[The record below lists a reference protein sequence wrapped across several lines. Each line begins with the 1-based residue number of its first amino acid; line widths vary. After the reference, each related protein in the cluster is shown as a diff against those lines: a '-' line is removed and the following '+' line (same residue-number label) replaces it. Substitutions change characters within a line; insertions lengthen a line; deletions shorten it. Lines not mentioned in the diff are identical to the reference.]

1 MKTKL
6 VEQMKKVYEKNEKLK
21 EVLDEKSF
29 STFIETFE
37 GEFEKIIKRR
47 VSEEKRNLSEEFSK
61 YNKSM
66 QMTYEKNLAENID
79 KLINDI
85 IKQTSKI
92 TIEKYIG
99 LVDKYF
105 NNIVMEKANALE
117 KEIRKSIKME
127 TRNKVNMIK
136 ESVKMNKYG
145 FVVEELQ
152 SLMKKLKLA
161 EDVNIVKDLKEM
173 ATRYNRTVKELK
185 LEKRKNIKSE
195 MNRIFNEAFNNYSN
209 LQKINIKNMLKDTK
223 FRSMSEFKAQ
233 IQIIKNGL
241 KEGLLNADRK
251 ELKSKI
257 FERNASRKSN
267 LNEGI
272 INNINQDNG
281 MTEEEKMRKYLEN
294 YYRENFGKK

>member
-105 NNIVMEKANALE
+105 NNLVMEKANALE